1 MVEYT
6 VQEGDSLYLIAEKIL
21 GDGNRWPEIY
31 AANAEVIGSNPDIIF
46 PNQVLVVGTIEEEPM
61 RLPWGLLVGLAGV
74 GGLLYYKGV
83 F

>member
-6 VQEGDSLYLIAEKIL
+6 VQDGDSLYLIAEKVL

-31 AANAEVIGSNPDIIF
+31 AANAQVIGSNPDVIF
-46 PNQVLVVGTIEEEPM
+46 PGQVLTVGKIEPM
-61 RLPWGLLVGLAGV
+61 RVPWGLLVGLAGI